1 MLCGMRIEGT
11 IVHQPGKS
19 AFIYAGQF
27 HQSGKILWTH
37 EGRLLWQIQ
46 RSGIVKNACDKH
58 GAKKVFFAI
67 AFHSELA
74 ADQSMDVVAIGSTML
89 HHTLNAVGDIFVLL
103 FVELK
108 GVQPAG
114 DVAVMIEVSAVE
126 ILMDEPCWQRRMG
139 IPSREAAKC
148 LQLTVKCERHMSE
161 AVSGKPVNHSG
172 KQALR
177 TGEQYI
183 DVRHS

>member
-1 MLCGMRIEGT
+1 MFL
-11 IVHQPGKS
+11 
-19 AFIYAGQF
+19 
-27 HQSGKILWTH
+27 
-37 EGRLLWQIQ
+37 
-46 RSGIVKNACDKH
+46 
-58 GAKKVFFAI
+58 AI

-74 ADQSMDVVAIGSTML
+74 ADQSLDIVAVCSTLL

-177 TGEQYI
+177 TG
-183 DVRHS
+183 